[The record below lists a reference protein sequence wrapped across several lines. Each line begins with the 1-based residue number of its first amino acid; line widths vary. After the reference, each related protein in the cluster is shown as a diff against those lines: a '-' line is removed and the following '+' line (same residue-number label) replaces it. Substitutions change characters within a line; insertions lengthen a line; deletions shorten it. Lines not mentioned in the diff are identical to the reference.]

1 MPTAAPAAPLKPLL
15 SPPWLPLLC
24 TRLRTQRRAR
34 RRSRSR
40 CGRID
45 ARQTQQGRGGPF
57 PCVWR
62 SAPGWRHRPPPPAAV
77 ANSRISGIDGAS
89 IDEGQHKTKG
99 SDHMTTDT
107 TRNTAA
113 KPTTGTGSRPRRHTP
128 TAAAGGW
135 YDQRVIVP
143 LPAPVTCPHCGSS
156 STCARNGVRYN
167 LRTAMRME
175 NRVCSACHFS
185 FTGARPMTREERQRR
200 GVA

>member
-1 MPTAAPAAPLKPLL
+1 MAARFRAFGEAHPAGGIGQH
-15 SPPWLPLLC
+15 
-24 TRLRTQRRAR
+24 RLRLL
-34 RRSRSR
+34 
-40 CGRID
+40 
-45 ARQTQQGRGGPF
+45 PF
-57 PCVWR
+57 PALR
-62 SAPGWRHRPPPPAAV
+62 E
-77 ANSRISGIDGAS
+77 IDGAS

-99 SDHMTTDT
+99 SDHMTTNT

-143 LPAPVTCPHCGSS
+143 LPAPVTCPHCGASD
-156 STCARNGVRYN
+156 TRMRNGVSYN

>member
-1 MPTAAPAAPLKPLL
+1 MHGKRSKAVAARFRAFGEAHTAGGIGQH
-15 SPPWLPLLC
+15 
-24 TRLRTQRRAR
+24 RLRLLPIADYRVLTVHQYARA
-34 RRSRSR
+34 S
-40 CGRID
+40 
-45 ARQTQQGRGGPF
+45 
-57 PCVWR
+57 
-62 SAPGWRHRPPPPAAV
+62 
-77 ANSRISGIDGAS
+77 
-89 IDEGQHKTKG
+89 HKTKG

-143 LPAPVTCPHCGSS
+143 LPAPVTCPHCGAS

-175 NRVCSACHFS
+175 SRVCSACHFS